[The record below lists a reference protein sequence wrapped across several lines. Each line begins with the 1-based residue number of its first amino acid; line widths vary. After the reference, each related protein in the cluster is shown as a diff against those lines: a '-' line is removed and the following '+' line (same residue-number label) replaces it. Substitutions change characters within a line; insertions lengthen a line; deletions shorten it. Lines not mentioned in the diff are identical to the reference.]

1 MAKNRILI
9 ALAAAGMAVG
19 GCSTYGSGQNASL
32 EDVGTGAAIGAAAG
46 AGVGALVDG
55 VSTVEGAAAGA
66 AVGAVA
72 GALSSNDRRWY
83 RDQYGRCYYVD
94 DRGDRVYDNDRRC

>member
-1 MAKNRILI
+1 MVKNRILI

-19 GCSTYGSGQNASL
+19 GCSTYGGQNASL